1 MRRRPLRNL
10 LLELLAA
17 ALGAGILVGETLD
30 QPAIASND
38 DDGGQFPDQRIGGGT
53 HFRERIGRAKL
64 LGQLPGLRAMATKL
78 RQPRTGSVLAAYTP
92 DPNQQPPGGPI
103 AEGKG
108 KNDDDNRGAGVSGV
122 RG

>member
-1 MRRRPLRNL
+1 MRPLRNL
-10 LLELLAA
+10 SLELLAA
-17 ALGAGILVGETLD
+17 ALGAGILVGEALEE
-30 QPAIASND
+30 PMFASND
-38 DDGGQFPDQRIGGGT
+38 DGGDEFPAQRQGAGT
-53 HFRERIGRAKL
+53 HFRQRIGRAKL

-92 DPNQQPPGGPI
+92 DPNGQPPGGLI

-108 KNDDDNRGAGVSGV
+108 KNDDDNRGSGVSGV